1 MSVNLEKAQD
11 HDVTE
16 GDSAEERSQVAEQ
29 VTFAKALEG
38 EDAFKP
44 AGRCGSTSK
53 SSCQRAG

>member
-38 EDAFKP
+38 EERFQ
-44 AGRCGSTSK
+44 AGWSLR
-53 SSCQRAG
+53 